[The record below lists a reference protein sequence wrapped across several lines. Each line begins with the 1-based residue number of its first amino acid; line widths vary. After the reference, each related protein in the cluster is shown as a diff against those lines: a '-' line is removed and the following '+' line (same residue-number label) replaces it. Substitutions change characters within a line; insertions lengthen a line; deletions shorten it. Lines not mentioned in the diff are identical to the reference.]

1 MKKVHSYIGHAEA
14 CQTLARTAIN
24 NEFKLEYVKLAGG
37 WMDLAEERRLFLNE
51 AGLTLSH

>member
-1 MKKVHSYIGHAEA
+1 MEKVHLYLGHAEA

-37 WMDLAEERRLFLNE
+37 WMDLAEEWRSFLVKI
-51 AGLTLSH
+51 GLN